1 MNVLT
6 TNEAA
11 KRLGVSAR
19 RVRALIAEG
28 KLEAQQL
35 GREYAIDAAALSTV
49 STYGKSG
56 RPPKAKKERNGN
68 VEKPFKTIFDIC
80 PQVIG
85 SVSSGIGDLSTN
97 KKHLEGLGAKSA
109 GRKGTLK
116 RG

>member
-49 STYGKSG
+49 ATYGKSG
-56 RPPKAKKERNGN
+56 RPPKREGNGDT
-68 VEKPFKTIFDIC
+68 EKPFKTIFDIC
-80 PQVIG
+80 PEVIG
-85 SVSSGIGDLSTN
+85 SIKKGLPRDLSSN
-97 KKHLEGLGAKSA
+97 KKHLGGLGKKSLGKKEA
-109 GRKGTLK
+109 SKHD
-116 RG
+116 